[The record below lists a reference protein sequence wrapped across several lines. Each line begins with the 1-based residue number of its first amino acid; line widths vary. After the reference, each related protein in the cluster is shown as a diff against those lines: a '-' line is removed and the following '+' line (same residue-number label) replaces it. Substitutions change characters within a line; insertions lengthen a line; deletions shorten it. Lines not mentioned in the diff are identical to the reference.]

1 MMIEGYRDECSFGR
15 SERDPNGDRSDRTD
29 GIETDRIAGGA
40 PTGDPGN
47 AYGAGRGWGMMV
59 LAVLA
64 VAMAGVGRKA
74 TTTVAPRHNRLD
86 TGLGRDN
93 TGHLS
98 CCPGSAEG
106 GGVVPPFPFQRI
118 EGERHRQAER
128 KSPGRARVGRGFPGG
143 SGGVVN
149 PRPTHRRR

>member
-1 MMIEGYRDECSFGR
+1 MNAASAGVSETQTAIAPIELTES
-15 SERDPNGDRSDRTD
+15 
-29 GIETDRIAGGA
+29 ETDRIAGGA

-47 AYGAGRGWGMMV
+47 AYG
-59 LAVLA
+59 
-64 VAMAGVGRKA
+64 
-74 TTTVAPRHNRLD
+74 APRHNRLD

-128 KSPGRARVGRGFPGG
+128 KK
-143 SGGVVN
+143 
-149 PRPTHRRR
+149 PRPCSGWPGLSWVDLGVS